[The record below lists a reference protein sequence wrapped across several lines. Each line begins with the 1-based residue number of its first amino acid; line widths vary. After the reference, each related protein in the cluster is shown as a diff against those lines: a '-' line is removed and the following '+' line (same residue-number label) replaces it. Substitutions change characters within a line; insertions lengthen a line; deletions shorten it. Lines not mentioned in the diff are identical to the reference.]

1 MGAGPL
7 PLARPR
13 ERSRARR
20 PWRARG
26 AGRVSH
32 PQVRVLAGEGAR
44 EGGAGRA
51 SSAPRGCGDYKSP
64 TQASRLCSDSGDAQ
78 SALRPAQVSG
88 TPARPSATARGR
100 RASGGGVG
108 GARCREAEKESA
120 LQREA
125 LATGPGRRPEG
136 SSALGARR
144 GGCLVAR
151 RFGQE

>member
-13 ERSRARR
+13 ECSRARR

-108 GARCREAEKESA
+108 GGGAVQRGRERVS
-120 LQREA
+120 
-125 LATGPGRRPEG
+125 LAKRSSGDGDPGEGRRDR
-136 SSALGARR
+136 LH
-144 GGCLVAR
+144 
-151 RFGQE
+151 